1 MANAMPPNSK
11 GPAQSRGKT
20 GAPPIERN
28 TVEARQGR
36 GGRNVLLIL
45 AVSLVLIAIAYII
58 LYFFYPRPQTPHQA
72 GSESPPLIF
81 AAAAPVATPT
91 MAPATISLSQW

>member
-1 MANAMPPNSK
+1 MANAMPPNPE
-11 GPAQSRGKT
+11 GPAQSRGKM
-20 GAPPIERN
+20 GAPPIEKS
-28 TVEARQGR
+28 TVEARQGQR
-36 GGRNVLLIL
+36 GWNVLLIL

-81 AAAAPVATPT
+81 AAATPVPMPT
-91 MAPATISLSQW
+91 IAPATISLSQW